1 MDPESYHFISAG
13 RKMLLG
19 ATAAGA
25 VFGLSMNMLI
35 GVMSEGVSY
44 VPETLKDALSFDKD
58 S

>member
-1 MDPESYHFISAG
+1 
-13 RKMLLG
+13 MLLG